1 MIESKSIEPPKVSIG
16 LPVYNGEKYLRKTL
30 CCLLDQSFK
39 NIEIIISDDGSTDST
54 EQICNEFSKKD
65 NRVRYFRQNK
75 NFRMPVKNFRFVLEN
90 AVGEYFMFASHDDY
104 WSSNFIE
111 ELVEILDNDLNCSLV
126 FSNYKIKNISGEGEI
141 LIDVS
146 SSVSGSKYIRYL
158 TRIIDVQPA
167 LIFGLFRRKFINS
180 SDMILKDMFTL
191 HFGNLLALKGKIRIV
206 DKYLMSWGID
216 GSRKSYSITDNKFLS
231 YRGYFFNQLKLIFN
245 YFNFIKWPLPV
256 IILSLWA
263 INGWIKRRI
272 FPKKFNID
280 FKKLN

>member
-1 MIESKSIEPPKVSIG
+1 MIENKLNESPKVSIG
-16 LPVYNGEKYLRKTL
+16 LPVYNGEKYLKKTL
-30 CCLLDQSFK
+30 VCLLEQSFK
-39 NIEIIISDDGSTDST
+39 NIEIIISDDGSTDLT

-75 NFRMPVKNFRFVLEN
+75 NFGMPVKNFRFVLEN
-90 AVGEYFMFASHDDY
+90 SVGEYFMFASHDDN
-104 WSSNFIE
+104 WNSNFIE
-111 ELVEILDNDLNCSLV
+111 ELVHILDKDKNCSLA
-126 FSNYKIKNISGEGEI
+126 FSNYKIKNLNGEGEI

-146 SSVSGSKYIRYL
+146 SSVSESKYIRYL

-167 LIFGLFRRKFINS
+167 LIFGLFRKKLIKS

-191 HFGNLLALKGKIRIV
+191 HFGNLLSLKGKIRIV

-216 GSRKSYSITDNKFLS
+216 GSRKSYSITGKILS
-231 YRGYFFNQLKLIFN
+231 YGGYYLSQLKLILYN
-245 YFNFIKWPLPV
+245 FNFIKWPLPI
-256 IILSLWA
+256 IILSLWS

-280 FKKLN
+280 FNKFN

>member
-1 MIESKSIEPPKVSIG
+1 MIESKTIEPPKVSIG

-65 NRVRYFRQNK
+65 NRIRYFRQNK
-75 NFRMPVKNFRFVLEN
+75 NFGMPVKNFRFVLEY
-90 AVGEYFMFASHDDY
+90 AIGEYFMFASHDDY
-104 WSSNFIE
+104 WDSNFIE
-111 ELVEILDNDLNCSLV
+111 ELVKVLDNDLNCSLV
-126 FSNYKIKNISGEGEI
+126 FSNYKIKNTSGEGEI

-191 HFGNLLALKGKIRIV
+191 HFGNLLSLKGKIRIV
-206 DKYLMSWGID
+206 EKYLMSWGID
-216 GSRKSYSITDNKFLS
+216 GSRKSYSLTHKILS
-231 YRGYFFNQLKLIFN
+231 YGGYYLSQLKLIFVN
-245 YFNFIKWPLPV
+245 FNLIKWPLPI
-256 IILSLWA
+256 IILSFWA

-272 FPKKFNID
+272 FPKKFNIN